1 MIHPHFPPFFL
12 FLTMKNQRL
21 PSIDILRAITM
32 LLMIFVNDLWSLTNV
47 PRWLLHTAA
56 EEDGMGLSDVVFPAF
71 LFIVGLSIPH
81 ALKARLEKGASKI
94 AVMLHILSR
103 SFALLLMGL
112 FMVNLENIDAAQLL
126 IRKEY
131 WQILMALAFVLIWN
145 NYRSPMVFGVVP
157 TVLLKILGCLILAFL
172 ASIYQGASG
181 NWMMIHWWGILGLI
195 GWAYLLVA
203 LLYLWIGDKVWWLA
217 VACIVLLLLNVNEF
231 VRLLGFDFQLV
242 ISASNHASVLLG
254 VLTTVIYSHLA
265 AKNQLKLLI
274 PSLIGLAILLITFGF
289 ATRPEWGISKI
300 RATPSWTSICA
311 GISILAFVLL
321 HFIADV
327 KGRTKWAGLIAP
339 AGSSTLTCYLMP
351 YFAYAFVALLGWSL
365 PEVLTEGVVGLLKSM
380 LFALLVIQFT
390 GLLNR
395 VQIGLKI

>member
-1 MIHPHFPPFFL
+1 
-12 FLTMKNQRL
+12 MKNKRL
-21 PSIDILRAITM
+21 PSIDILRAVTM
-32 LLMIFVNDLWSLTNV
+32 LLMIFVNDLWSLTHV

-81 ALKARLEKGASKI
+81 ALKARLAKGASKGS
-94 AVMLHILSR
+94 VMLHILSR
-103 SFALLLMGL
+103 TLALLVMGL

-131 WQILMALAFVLIWN
+131 WQILMALAFMLIWN
-145 NYRSPMVFGVVP
+145 NYRSPMILGVIP
-157 TVLLKILGCLILAFL
+157 TVLLKILGWLMLAFL
-172 ASIYQGASG
+172 ASIYRSASG
-181 NWMMIHWWGILGLI
+181 EWMMTHWWGILGLI
-195 GWAYLLVA
+195 GWAYLVVA
-203 LLYLWIGDKVWWLA
+203 LLYLWIGDKMWWLA

-231 VRLLGFDFQLV
+231 VQLLGFDFQLV
-242 ISASNHASVLLG
+242 ISASTHASVMMG
-254 VLTTVIYSHLA
+254 VLTTVIYTQLA
-265 AKNQLKLLI
+265 AKDQLKLLI
-274 PSLIGLAILLITFGF
+274 PSLIGLAILLIAFGF

-311 GISILAFVLL
+311 GITMLAFVLL

-327 KGRTKWAGLIAP
+327 KEQTRWADFIAP

-351 YFAYAFVALLGWSL
+351 YFAYAFVELLGWSL
-365 PEVLTEGVVGLLKSM
+365 PAILTDGAIGLLKST
-380 LFALLVIQFT
+380 LFALLIIQVT

>member
-1 MIHPHFPPFFL
+1 
-12 FLTMKNQRL
+12 
-21 PSIDILRAITM
+21 
-32 LLMIFVNDLWSLTNV
+32 MIFVNDLWSLTHV

-81 ALKARLEKGASKI
+81 ALKARLEKGASKGW
-94 AVMLHILSR
+94 VMLHILSR
-103 SFALLLMGL
+103 SFALLVMGL

-145 NYRSPMVFGVVP
+145 NYRSPMVFGVIP
-157 TVLLKILGCLILAFL
+157 TVLLKILGWIILAFL
-172 ASIYQGASG
+172 ASIYQSASG

-203 LLYLWIGDKVWWLA
+203 LLYLWIGDKVWWLG

-231 VRLLGFDFQLV
+231 VQLLGFDFQLV
-242 ISASNHASVLLG
+242 ISASTHTSVLLG
-254 VLTTVIYSHLA
+254 VLTTVIYTQLA
-265 AKNQLKLLI
+265 AKDQLKWLI
-274 PSLIGLAILLITFGF
+274 PSLIGLAILLIAFGF

-300 RATPSWTSICA
+300 RATPSWTAICA

-327 KGRTKWAGLIAP
+327 KGRTGWATFIAP

-365 PEVLTEGVVGLLKSM
+365 PAVLTDGVLGLLKST
-380 LFALLVIQFT
+380 LFALLIIQFT

-395 VQIGLKI
+395 VQVGLKI

>member
-1 MIHPHFPPFFL
+1 
-12 FLTMKNQRL
+12 
-21 PSIDILRAITM
+21 
-32 LLMIFVNDLWSLTNV
+32 
-47 PRWLLHTAA
+47 
-56 EEDGMGLSDVVFPAF
+56 
-71 LFIVGLSIPH
+71 
-81 ALKARLEKGASKI
+81 
-94 AVMLHILSR
+94 MLHILSR
-103 SFALLLMGL
+103 TFALLVMGL

-131 WQILMALAFVLIWN
+131 WQILMALAFMLIWN
-145 NYRSPMVFGVVP
+145 NYRSPMVFGVIP
-157 TVLLKILGCLILAFL
+157 TVLLKILGWLILAFL

-181 NWMMIHWWGILGLI
+181 DWMMIHWWGILGLI

-242 ISASNHASVLLG
+242 ISASTHASVMLG
-254 VLTTVIYSHLA
+254 VLTTVIYSQLA
-265 AKNQLKLLI
+265 ARDQLKWLI
-274 PSLIGLAILLITFGF
+274 PSLIGLALLLIAFGF

-300 RATPSWTSICA
+300 RATPSWTTICA

-327 KGRTKWAGLIAP
+327 KGRNQWAGFIAP

-365 PEVLTEGVVGLLKSM
+365 PEVLTDGAIGLLKST

-395 VQIGLKI
+395 VQVGLKI

>member
-1 MIHPHFPPFFL
+1 
-12 FLTMKNQRL
+12 MKNQRL
-21 PSIDILRAITM
+21 PSIDILRAVTM
-32 LLMIFVNDLWSLTNV
+32 LLMIFVNDLWSLTQV

-81 ALKARLEKGASKI
+81 ALKARLEKGASK
-94 AVMLHILSR
+94 VSVLLHILSR
-103 SFALLLMGL
+103 SFALLVMGL
-112 FMVNLENIDAAQLL
+112 FMVNLENIDATQLL

-145 NYRSPMVFGVVP
+145 NYRTPMVFGVVP
-157 TVLLKILGCLILAFL
+157 AIFLKILGWLILAFL
-172 ASIYQGASG
+172 ASIYRGASG

-203 LLYLWIGDKVWWLA
+203 LLYLWIGDKVWWL
-217 VACIVLLLLNVNEF
+217 VAICIGLLLLNVNEF

-242 ISASNHASVLLG
+242 ISASNHASVMLG

-265 AKNQLKLLI
+265 AKDQLKWLV
-274 PSLIGLAILLITFGF
+274 PSLIGVALLLIAFGF

-300 RATPSWTSICA
+300 RATPSWTAICA

-321 HFIADV
+321 HYIADV
-327 KGRTKWAGLIAP
+327 KGQSKWANFIAP

-351 YFAYAFVALLGWSL
+351 YFAYAIVALLGWSL
-365 PEVLTEGVVGLLKSM
+365 PEVLTDGLLGLLKSA
-380 LFALLVIQFT
+380 LFAFLVIQFT

>member
-1 MIHPHFPPFFL
+1 
-12 FLTMKNQRL
+12 
-21 PSIDILRAITM
+21 
-32 LLMIFVNDLWSLTNV
+32 
-47 PRWLLHTAA
+47 
-56 EEDGMGLSDVVFPAF
+56 
-71 LFIVGLSIPH
+71 
-81 ALKARLEKGASKI
+81 
-94 AVMLHILSR
+94 
-103 SFALLLMGL
+103 
-112 FMVNLENIDAAQLL
+112 MVNLENIDAAQLL

-131 WQILMALAFVLIWN
+131 WQILMALAFMLIWN

-157 TVLLKILGCLILAFL
+157 TILVKILGWIILAFL
-172 ASIYQGASG
+172 ASIYQSSSG

-217 VACIVLLLLNVNEF
+217 AASIGLLLLNVNEF
-231 VRLLGFDFQLV
+231 VRLLGFDFQLL
-242 ISASNHASVLLG
+242 ISASTHASVMLG
-254 VLTTVIYSHLA
+254 VLTTVIYTQLA
-265 AKNQLKLLI
+265 AKAQLKLLV
-274 PSLIGLAILLITFGF
+274 PSLIGIALLLIAFGF

-300 RATPSWTSICA
+300 RATPSWTAICA

-327 KGRTKWAGLIAP
+327 KGQTSWAAIIAP

-351 YFAYAFVALLGWSL
+351 YFAYAIVELLGWSL
-365 PEVLTEGVVGLLKSM
+365 PAVLTDGLIGLLKST

-395 VQIGLKI
+395 VHIGLKI

>member
-1 MIHPHFPPFFL
+1 
-12 FLTMKNQRL
+12 MKNKRL
-21 PSIDILRAITM
+21 PSIDILRAVTM

-81 ALKARLEKGASKI
+81 ALKARLEKGASK
-94 AVMLHILSR
+94 VSVLLHILSR
-103 SFALLLMGL
+103 SLALLVMGL
-112 FMVNLENIDAAQLL
+112 FMVNLENIDATQLL

-131 WQILMALAFVLIWN
+131 WQILMALAFMLIWN

-157 TVLLKILGCLILAFL
+157 AIFLKILGWLILAFL

-181 NWMMIHWWGILGLI
+181 HWMMIHWWGILGLI

-203 LLYLWIGDKVWWLA
+203 LLYLWIGNKVWWLA
-217 VACIVLLLLNVNEF
+217 VACIGLFLLNVNEF
-231 VRLLGFDFQLV
+231 IRLLGFDFQLV
-242 ISASNHASVLLG
+242 ISASTHASVMLG
-254 VLTTVIYSHLA
+254 VLTTVIYTQLA
-265 AKNQLKLLI
+265 AKDQLKWLI
-274 PSLIGLAILLITFGF
+274 PSLIGIALLLIAFGF

-300 RATPSWTSICA
+300 RATPSWTAICA

-327 KGRTKWAGLIAP
+327 KGFIKWAAVIAP

-351 YFAYAFVALLGWSL
+351 YFAYAIVELLGWSL
-365 PEVLTEGVVGLLKSM
+365 PEVLTDGAVGLLKST

>member
-1 MIHPHFPPFFL
+1 
-12 FLTMKNQRL
+12 MKNKRL
-21 PSIDILRAITM
+21 PSIDILRAVTM
-32 LLMIFVNDLWSLTNV
+32 LLMIFVNDLWSLTHV

-81 ALKARLEKGASKI
+81 ALKARLAKGASKGS
-94 AVMLHILSR
+94 VMLHILSR
-103 SFALLLMGL
+103 TLALLVMGL

-131 WQILMALAFVLIWN
+131 WQILMALAFMLIWN
-145 NYRSPMVFGVVP
+145 NYRSPMILGVIP
-157 TVLLKILGCLILAFL
+157 TVLLKILGWLMLAFL
-172 ASIYQGASG
+172 ASIYRSASG
-181 NWMMIHWWGILGLI
+181 EWMMTHWWGILGLI
-195 GWAYLLVA
+195 GWAYLVVA
-203 LLYLWIGDKVWWLA
+203 LLYLWIGDKIPWMA

-231 VRLLGFDFQLV
+231 VQLLGFDFQLV
-242 ISASNHASVLLG
+242 ISASTHASVMLG
-254 VLTTVIYSHLA
+254 VLTTVIYTQLA
-265 AKNQLKLLI
+265 AKYQLKLLI
-274 PSLIGLAILLITFGF
+274 PSLIGLAILLIAFGF

-311 GISILAFVLL
+311 GITMLAFVLL

-327 KGRTKWAGLIAP
+327 KGQTRWADFIAP

-351 YFAYAFVALLGWSL
+351 YFAYAFVELLGWSL
-365 PEVLTEGVVGLLKSM
+365 PAILTDGAIGLLKST
-380 LFALLVIQFT
+380 LFALLIIQVT

>member
-1 MIHPHFPPFFL
+1 
-12 FLTMKNQRL
+12 MKNQRL
-21 PSIDILRAITM
+21 PSIDILRAVTM
-32 LLMIFVNDLWSLTNV
+32 LLMIFVNDLWSLTHV
-47 PRWLLHTAA
+47 PHWLLHTAA

-81 ALKARLEKGASKI
+81 ALKARLEKGASKGS
-94 AVMLHILSR
+94 VMLHILSR
-103 SFALLLMGL
+103 TFALLVMGL
-112 FMVNLENIDAAQLL
+112 FMVNLENIDGAQLL

-131 WQILMALAFVLIWN
+131 WQILMALAFMLIWN
-145 NYRSPMVFGVVP
+145 NYRSPMVFGVIP
-157 TVLLKILGCLILAFL
+157 TVLLKILGWIILTFLAF
-172 ASIYQGASG
+172 IYQGASG

-217 VACIVLLLLNVNEF
+217 LACIVLLLLNVNEF

-242 ISASNHASVLLG
+242 ISASTHVSVLLG
-254 VLTTVIYSHLA
+254 VLTTVIYGQLA
-265 AKNQLKLLI
+265 AKDQLKWLI
-274 PSLIGLAILLITFGF
+274 PSLIGLSILLIVFGF
-289 ATRPEWGISKI
+289 ATRLEWGISKI
-300 RATPSWTSICA
+300 RATPSWTTICA

-327 KGRTKWAGLIAP
+327 KEQTRWAAFIAP

-365 PEVLTEGVVGLLKSM
+365 PAVMTDGVIGLLKST
-380 LFALLVIQFT
+380 LFALLIIQVT
-390 GLLNR
+390 GMLNR

>member
-1 MIHPHFPPFFL
+1 
-12 FLTMKNQRL
+12 MKNQRL

-32 LLMIFVNDLWSLTNV
+32 LLMIFVNDLWSLTHV

-81 ALKARLEKGASKI
+81 ALKARLDKGASK
-94 AVMLHILSR
+94 VSVLLHILSR
-103 SFALLLMGL
+103 SFALLVMGL
-112 FMVNLENIDAAQLL
+112 FMVNLENIDAAQML

-131 WQILMALAFVLIWN
+131 WQILMVLAFMLIWN
-145 NYRSPMVFGVVP
+145 NYHNPLVFGVVP
-157 TVLLKILGCLILAFL
+157 AIFLKILGWLILAFL
-172 ASIYQGASG
+172 ASIYQSASG

-217 VACIVLLLLNVNEF
+217 VACIGLLLLNVNEF
-231 VRLLGFDFQLV
+231 VRLLGFDVQLV
-242 ISASNHASVLLG
+242 ISASTHASVMLG
-254 VLTTVIYSHLA
+254 VLTTVIHTHLA
-265 AKNQLKLLI
+265 AKDQLKWLI
-274 PSLIGLAILLITFGF
+274 PSLVGIALLLIAFGF

-300 RATPSWTSICA
+300 RATPSWTAICA
-311 GISILAFVLL
+311 GVSIMAFVLL

-327 KGRTKWAGLIAP
+327 KGQIKWANFIAP

-351 YFAYAFVALLGWSL
+351 YFAYAIVELLGWSL
-365 PEVLTEGVVGLLKSM
+365 PDVLTDGAIGLLKST
-380 LFALLVIQFT
+380 LFAMLVIQFT
-390 GLLNR
+390 GWLNR
-395 VQIGLKI
+395 VHIGLKI

>member
-1 MIHPHFPPFFL
+1 
-12 FLTMKNQRL
+12 MKNKRL
-21 PSIDILRAITM
+21 PSIDILRAVTM
-32 LLMIFVNDLWSLTNV
+32 LLMIFVNDLWSLTHV

-81 ALKARLEKGASKI
+81 ALKARLAKGASKGS
-94 AVMLHILSR
+94 VMLHILSR
-103 SFALLLMGL
+103 TLALLVMGL

-131 WQILMALAFVLIWN
+131 WQILMALAFMLIWN
-145 NYRSPMVFGVVP
+145 NYRSPMILGVIP
-157 TVLLKILGCLILAFL
+157 TVLLKILGWLMLAFL
-172 ASIYQGASG
+172 ASIYRSASG
-181 NWMMIHWWGILGLI
+181 EWMMTHWWGILGLI
-195 GWAYLLVA
+195 GWAYLVVA
-203 LLYLWIGDKVWWLA
+203 LLYLWIGDKIPWMA

-231 VRLLGFDFQLV
+231 VQLLGFDFQLV
-242 ISASNHASVLLG
+242 ISASTHASVMLG
-254 VLTTVIYSHLA
+254 VLTTVIYTQLA
-265 AKNQLKLLI
+265 AKYQLKLLI
-274 PSLIGLAILLITFGF
+274 PSLIGLAILLIAFGF
-289 ATRPEWGISKI
+289 ASRPEWGISKI

-311 GISILAFVLL
+311 GITMLAFVLL

-327 KGRTKWAGLIAP
+327 KEQTRWADFIAP

-351 YFAYAFVALLGWSL
+351 YFAYAFVELLGWSL
-365 PEVLTEGVVGLLKSM
+365 PAILTDGAIGLLKST
-380 LFALLVIQFT
+380 LFALLVIQVT

>member
-1 MIHPHFPPFFL
+1 
-12 FLTMKNQRL
+12 MKNQRL
-21 PSIDILRAITM
+21 HSIDILRALTM
-32 LLMIFVNDLWSLTNV
+32 LLMIFVNDLWSLSHV

-56 EEDGMGLSDVVFPAF
+56 EVDGMGLSDAVFPAF

-81 ALKARLEKGASKI
+81 AVKARLEKGASKVS
-94 AVMLHILSR
+94 VMLHILSR
-103 SFALLLMGL
+103 TFALLVMGL

-131 WQILMALAFVLIWN
+131 WQILMALAFMLIWN
-145 NYRSPMVFGVVP
+145 NYRNPMVFGVVP
-157 TVLLKILGCLILAFL
+157 TILVKILGWIILAFL
-172 ASIYQGASG
+172 ASIYQSASG

-217 VACIVLLLLNVNEF
+217 VACIGLLLLNVNEF
-231 VRLLGFDFQLV
+231 VRLLGVDLQLV
-242 ISASNHASVLLG
+242 VSASTHASVMLG
-254 VLTTVIYSHLA
+254 VLTTVMYTQLA
-265 AKNQLKLLI
+265 AKAQLKWLI
-274 PSLIGLAILLITFGF
+274 PSLLGVALILIVFGF

-327 KGRTKWAGLIAP
+327 KGRTSWAAFIAP

-351 YFAYAFVALLGWSL
+351 YFAYAFVELLGWSL
-365 PEVLTEGVVGLLKSM
+365 PAVLTDGAIGLLKST
-380 LFALLVIQFT
+380 LFALFVIQFT

-395 VQIGLKI
+395 IQIGLKI

>member
-1 MIHPHFPPFFL
+1 MILRLETPGYWFKSEDLEPALRLKGLWTRLELVGTSHYTTPQIQVYFQLLFL

-21 PSIDILRAITM
+21 PSIDILRAVTM
-32 LLMIFVNDLWSLTNV
+32 LLMIFVNDLWSLTKV

-81 ALKARLEKGASKI
+81 AVKARLEKGASKVS
-94 AVMLHILSR
+94 VMLHILSR

-157 TVLLKILGCLILAFL
+157 TVLLKILGWLILAFL
-172 ASIYQGASG
+172 ASIYQGASV

-195 GWAYLLVA
+195 GWAYLLV
-203 LLYLWIGDKVWWLA
+203 
-217 VACIVLLLLNVNEF
+217 
-231 VRLLGFDFQLV
+231 
-242 ISASNHASVLLG
+242 
-254 VLTTVIYSHLA
+254 
-265 AKNQLKLLI
+265 
-274 PSLIGLAILLITFGF
+274 
-289 ATRPEWGISKI
+289 
-300 RATPSWTSICA
+300 
-311 GISILAFVLL
+311 
-321 HFIADV
+321 
-327 KGRTKWAGLIAP
+327 
-339 AGSSTLTCYLMP
+339 
-351 YFAYAFVALLGWSL
+351 
-365 PEVLTEGVVGLLKSM
+365 
-380 LFALLVIQFT
+380 IQFT